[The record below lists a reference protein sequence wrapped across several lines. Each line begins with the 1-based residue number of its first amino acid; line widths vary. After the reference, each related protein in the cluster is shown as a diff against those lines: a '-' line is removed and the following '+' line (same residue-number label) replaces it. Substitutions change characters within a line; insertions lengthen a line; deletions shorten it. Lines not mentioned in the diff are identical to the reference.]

1 MLSHYYSIF
10 IEVAQSTIKEL
21 LSSHSTILS
30 THGLVTAAGYINS
43 TVLTHLHLYHY
54 LLTEEQERDHHSL
67 SLPVHH
73 MDTHPAPLPEGEEE
87 GKWEKKKLLCTL
99 EEKHRKVMELMSIE
113 KEKILENQQ
122 QSIEELH
129 QTCYSKIRQ
138 EMEEDVFKDVIERV
152 VESQAS
158 QIMATTMLRL
168 KEKEMEVLHEI
179 EKAEVLSASKVAGGV
194 REKKRGDSSR
204 QSSRSGRSTRNK

>member
-1 MLSHYYSIF
+1 MLFFKSGSFFFSHF
-10 IEVAQSTIKEL
+10 P
-21 LSSHSTILS
+21 SSSS
-30 THGLVTAAGYINS
+30 GKGAGW
-43 TVLTHLHLYHY
+43 V
-54 LLTEEQERDHHSL
+54 
-67 SLPVHH
+67 
-73 MDTHPAPLPEGEEE
+73 
-87 GKWEKKKLLCTL
+87 
-99 EEKHRKVMELMSIE
+99 SIE

-168 KEKEMEVLHEI
+168 KEKEMEVLHEM
-179 EKAEVLSASKVAGGV
+179 EAVS
-194 REKKRGDSSR
+194 
-204 QSSRSGRSTRNK
+204 